1 MVFDHTLSTVK
12 RLQQQVKGQ
21 VITPQDVD
29 YDQVRQGHNLSI
41 NHYPTLILVPANAE
55 DVVAGVRYA
64 KQEGLPIG
72 VQATGHGIPY
82 PANDSLLIVTS
93 GMKAV
98 KLDVD
103 SQTVQVESGAVW
115 QDVLDVI
122 IPHGL
127 APLLG
132 SSPHVGVVGYTL
144 GGGIGYLGRK
154 YGFAADS
161 VNWIELVTADG
172 ELRRASASENSDLF
186 WGLRGGT
193 GNFGVVTM
201 MSFKVYPVAKLY
213 GGNMTYPGEM
223 ARDVL
228 HFYRDW
234 VKTLPDEMTS
244 SFAILK
250 FPNIDLLPPPL
261 RGKTQVLVRGGYI
274 GDSQQGADLIQPWLD
289 WRKPIDNTFREM
301 PFSEYATI
309 SNDPVGAVA
318 THGTSNQFYELNDEA
333 IEIIVQRATDPKT
346 HIIANEIRHV
356 GGAISRVPVD
366 NSAISNRDAQFFYQI
381 GTPVI
386 DPSTLPDIQAH
397 IKQTLAE
404 LKPYLS
410 GGAYFNL
417 MAGSE
422 AEGRAKDVYGEAHY
436 QRLLGLKAKYDPEN
450 VFRFSF
456 PLVGEHAEPVKV

>member
-1 MVFDHTLSTVK
+1 MVFDHTTSAMEQ
-12 RLQQQVKGQ
+12 LQQQVKGR
-21 VITPQDVD
+21 VITPQDAD
-29 YDQVRQGHNLSI
+29 YDQVRQGHNLAI
-41 NHYPTLILVPANAE
+41 DHHPTLILVPANAD

-64 KQEGLPIG
+64 RQAGLPVG

-93 GMKAV
+93 AMKGV
-98 KLDVD
+98 KVNVEA
-103 SQTVQVESGAVW
+103 QTVQIESGVVW

-122 IPHGL
+122 VPKGL

-132 SSPHVGVVGYTL
+132 SSPDVGVVGYTL

-193 GNFGVVTM
+193 GNFGVVTAM
-201 MSFKVYPVAKLY
+201 EFKVYPVAKLY

-223 ARDVL
+223 ALDVL
-228 HFYRDW
+228 CFYRDW

-244 SFAILK
+244 SFAIIK
-250 FPNIDLLPPPL
+250 FPVDDLLPPPL
-261 RGKTQVLVRGGYI
+261 RGKTQVLVRGGYV
-274 GDSQQGADLIQPWLD
+274 GDSQKGAALVQPWLD
-289 WRKPIDNTFREM
+289 WHKPSENTFREM
-301 PFSEYATI
+301 PFSEYKTI
-309 SNDPVGAVA
+309 SNDPVDPIATYGA
-318 THGTSNQFYELNDEA
+318 SNQFKELSDEA
-333 IEIIVQRATDPKT
+333 IEIVVQRATDPQT
-346 HIIANEIRHV
+346 HILAHELRHV
-356 GGAISRVPVD
+356 GGAISRFPVD
-366 NSAISNRDAQFFYQI
+366 SSAIGNRDVQFFYQI
-381 GTPVI
+381 GTPVL

-397 IKQTLAE
+397 VKETLRL

-417 MAGSE
+417 MAGDE
-422 AEGRAKDVYGEAHY
+422 AAGRAKDVYGADHY
-436 QRLLGLKAKYDPEN
+436 QRLLELKAKYDPEN

-456 PLVGEHAEPVKV
+456 PLVGEHAKVS